1 MVMKNI
7 ILSGKEAGLLESLI
21 INYGRVVSFKQVK
34 SVFKKDYSEAEIKN
48 KVSKL
53 AKIGWLVRFK
63 KGLYGVV
70 SDIGSLAVNNISD
83 YTICNALNKDSYVA
97 FESALQFHGMFDQML
112 SETSAIT
119 FKRARQYKIKGTE
132 IRFFKIKKELYFG
145 FNREKAGAIG
155 QVNIAS
161 KEKTILD
168 ILYFRSNAYYA
179 GLVWSMLVKYKQ
191 KFDFCLMKR
200 YSKKFN
206 LNVIRQTGFFL
217 EKLGIDAENLEKL
230 VRGKTNYGR
239 MTRESKEYNA
249 KWRLYFDRSV
259 IE

>member
-7 ILSGKEAGLLESLI
+7 ILSGKTAKLLERLV
-21 INYGRVVSFKQVK
+21 INYGRVVSFEQIKN
-34 SVFKKDYSEAEIKN
+34 VFKKAYSEAEIKN

-70 SDIGSLAVNNISD
+70 TDIGSLSVNNISD
-83 YTICNALNKDSYVA
+83 YTICNALNKNSYIA

-112 SETSAIT
+112 SGTSAIT
-119 FKRARQYKIKGTE
+119 YKRARKYKIKETT
-132 IRFFKIKKELYFG
+132 IRFFKIKKDLYFG
-145 FNREKAGAIG
+145 FSREKAGAIG
-155 QVNIAS
+155 QVNIAC
-161 KEKTILD
+161 KEKAILD

-179 GLVWSMLVKYKQ
+179 GLVWSTLVKYKRN
-191 KFDFCLMKR
+191 FDFSLMKM

-217 EKLGIDAENLEKL
+217 ENLGIDAENLAKI
-230 VRGKTNYGR
+230 VSGKTSYGR
-239 MTRESKEYNA
+239 MTRESRDYNA